1 MGNLAA
7 VAVTPTAGAGVGMLL
22 APLVGMFHDR
32 ALFPLGVSSG
42 FYRTSQNEQESSV
55 GLGCA
60 PRPRRARGVR
70 SNYYGTTMFAVLRKR
85 TWALLISSVCLV
97 AATVVLAAV
106 VWNARGTDFLCHE
119 VAFWGR
125 EDAPAITL
133 NGEQITCTEVKQLV
147 LSYVYLRLSHTA
159 SQAVGLLISDALVR
173 QELNPLG
180 LAVSGQEVEMYVQ
193 QQKARCLDGSGSEC
207 RAAIVELGLDPRD
220 ETYWKL
226 AGPIFRRDLE
236 RVRLNALL
244 VQDMGLEQVGADEA
258 GAALD
263 LFYRRLEEDAKI
275 VWHDVSLKRDYEE
288 Q

>member
-1 MGNLAA
+1 
-7 VAVTPTAGAGVGMLL
+7 
-22 APLVGMFHDR
+22 
-32 ALFPLGVSSG
+32 
-42 FYRTSQNEQESSV
+42 
-55 GLGCA
+55 
-60 PRPRRARGVR
+60 
-70 SNYYGTTMFAVLRKR
+70 
-85 TWALLISSVCLV
+85 
-97 AATVVLAAV
+97 
-106 VWNARGTDFLCHE
+106 
-119 VAFWGR
+119 
-125 EDAPAITL
+125 
-133 NGEQITCTEVKQLV
+133 
-147 LSYVYLRLSHTA
+147 
-159 SQAVGLLISDALVR
+159 
-173 QELNPLG
+173 
-180 LAVSGQEVEMYVQ
+180 MYVQ

-226 AGPIFRRDLE
+226 AGPIFRRDLV